1 MQAVQLKPSQYV
13 PFCIALGVIL
23 CACVAQWAH
32 LPVFERLEWMTYDL
46 RVRKALKFNSQ
57 NATNLGFVSIDE
69 KTIQL
74 VRWSFFGDRGPGL
87 YWPRHVYGRL
97 VHELAEQGAKCV
109 AFDVIFGELRG
120 DHASVQFRNT
130 TNWVESDEYFTMECA
145 SASNVVLAVSQ
156 GLMPPPFFLKS
167 AAAIGDVSTDKDS
180 DGILRRAKAF
190 RYYTNWHGAFR
201 QMEEDPFLG
210 VDLTV
215 ARVETNRVVLP
226 RSPDPI
232 TGEKFEPIE
241 IPLNERGQFDMYDIA
256 GTNLPPGVDR
266 FSTPLVG
273 VNLFWHMGVILAA
286 NALGLDL
293 EKARIDLRKG
303 WIELPDREGRIQRRI
318 PVDEHGFFYVDWS
331 MPPNHPALFQQPM
344 HQLLHQDI
352 LRLRGETNELVN
364 TWRGKIAV
372 VGSSALANDLSDRGA
387 TPLFKD
393 NLLVSK
399 HWNVANSI
407 ISDRF
412 VRRLPLW
419 LEMGVTV
426 LLGAL
431 TAWLTWSLRSSPMA
445 FAVVFLIAIAYV
457 LAGLV
462 VYVQDRLWLPYVF
475 PLAAASLTQIGMLT
489 WRVAV
494 EQAARRRVRAMF
506 SKMVSPKIVNE
517 LLKRESLSLGGAR
530 HEITVFFA
538 DVRGFTELTVRTQ
551 QETEN
556 FIRERGLEGAEAEAF
571 HDHQARETLNTV
583 NTYLD
588 VIAQVVTGND
598 GTLDKFIGDC
608 VMAFWGAPTANSRHA
623 TACVHAAI
631 DAQIAVRRL
640 NEERTRENQRRKVEN
655 ETRKSNGQEPLP
667 DLPLLNL
674 GTGINTGMATA
685 GLMGSA
691 RADSLSYTVFG
702 REVNLASRLEGASG
716 HGRIFISENTM
727 RHLRRDDPE
736 LAAKCLPREPV
747 HLKGFSMPILIYEVP
762 WHSLDGNGEANPR
775 IGKSEATAPADAAR
789 M

>member
-1 MQAVQLKPSQYV
+1 MQLKPSQYV
-13 PFCIALGVIL
+13 PFCIALGVIV
-23 CACVAQWAH
+23 CACLAQWAQ

-46 RVRKALKFNSQ
+46 RVRQALKFNHQ

-69 KTIQL
+69 DTIKL
-74 VRWSFFGDRGPGL
+74 VRRSFFGPDGPGL

-97 VHELAEQGAKCV
+97 VRELSDQGAKCV
-109 AFDVIFGELRG
+109 AFDVIFGELRR
-120 DHASVQFRNT
+120 DHAAVPFGNSD
-130 TNWVESDEYFTMECA
+130 TNWVESDEYFALECA
-145 SASNVVLAVSQ
+145 AASNVVLATSQ

-167 AAAIGDVSTDKDS
+167 AAAIGDVSTDKDP
-180 DGILRRAKAF
+180 DGILRRVRAF
-190 RYYTNWHGAFR
+190 RYYTNWHSAFR
-201 QMEEDPFLG
+201 QIEEDPYLG
-210 VDLTV
+210 VSLAV

-226 RSPDPI
+226 RTPDPL

-241 IPLNERGQFDMYDIA
+241 IPLDGEGRFDMYDLA
-256 GTNLPPGVDR
+256 GTNLPPGIER
-266 FSTPLVG
+266 FSKPLVD
-273 VNLFWHMGVILAA
+273 VKLYWHMGVILAA
-286 NALGLDL
+286 KSLDL
-293 EKARIDLRKG
+293 DLTNARIDLAKG
-303 WIELPDREGRIQRRI
+303 VVELLDGEGRTQRRI
-318 PVDEHGFFYVDWS
+318 PVDEEGFFYVDWS
-331 MPPNHPALFQQPM
+331 MPPNHPDLFQQPM
-344 HQLLHQDI
+344 HQLLHQFFM
-352 LRLRGETNELVN
+352 RLNGQTNELVN
-364 TWRGKIAV
+364 PWRGKVAV

-387 TPLFKD
+387 TPVFKD

-407 ISDRF
+407 ITGRF

-419 LEMGVTV
+419 LELGVTV
-426 LLGAL
+426 LLGGL
-431 TAWLTWSLRSSPMA
+431 TAWLTWTLRSSPMA
-445 FAVVFLIAIAYV
+445 FAVVFLLALAYI
-457 LAGLV
+457 LGGLI
-462 VYVQDRLWLPYVF
+462 VYVQDRLWLPFVF
-475 PLAAASLTQIGMLT
+475 PLVAASFTQIGILT

-506 SKMVSPKIVNE
+506 SKMVSPKIVTE
-517 LLKRESLSLGGAR
+517 LLRRESLALGGAR

-556 FIRERGLEGAEAEAF
+556 FIRERGLDGAAAESC
-571 HDHQARETLNTV
+571 HDQQARETLNTV

-588 VIAQVVTGND
+588 VIAQVVTNND

-608 VMAFWGAPTANSRHA
+608 VMAFWGAPTTNPRHA

-631 DAQIAVRRL
+631 QAQVAVRRL
-640 NEERTRENQRRKVEN
+640 NEERTLENQRRKVEN
-655 ETRKSNGQEPLP
+655 EQRKAAGLEPLP

-727 RHLRRDDPE
+727 RHLRRDDPD
-736 LAAKCLPREPV
+736 LAARCLPREPV
-747 HLKGFSMPILIYEVP
+747 HLKGFSAPVAIYEVP
-762 WHSLDGNGEANPR
+762 WHSLGGDNEANPR
-775 IGKSEATAPADAAR
+775 TTKPDGVPSAAGGAR